1 MAKNYSDKSAPSEAA
16 PSKPEELE
24 TPAPAESTA
33 IVVDGTSEEPAA
45 VDVVKDKE
53 QAPVPPED
61 KPPEPEKAKTLVR
74 PKKITSEEQAVDY
87 VRGFFK
93 VPEGI
98 KTVWVCEDTNI
109 FYRGNPAEV
118 HAKEQNLKLFAIR
131 WD

>member
-1 MAKNYSDKSAPSEAA
+1 MAKNYSDKAAGKESAPS
-16 PSKPEELE
+16 KEELE

-33 IVVDGTSEEPAA
+33 VVVDGTSEDQA
-45 VDVVKDKE
+45 VDVVKDEE
-53 QAPVPPED
+53 QTPPTPEVKD
-61 KPPEPEKAKTLVR
+61 PEPEKVKTSVR

-87 VRGFFK
+87 VRSFFK
-93 VPEGI
+93 VPDGI

>member
-1 MAKNYSDKSAPSEAA
+1 MAKNYSDKAAGKELA

-24 TPAPAESTA
+24 TPVPATEAAT
-33 IVVDGTSEEPAA
+33 DGTSEEQA
-45 VDVVKDKE
+45 VDTVKDEE
-53 QAPVPPED
+53 QAPPPAEE
-61 KPPEPEKAKTLVR
+61 KAPEPEPEKAPAR
-74 PKKITSEEQAVDY
+74 PKKITSEEQAIDY
-87 VRGFFK
+87 VRNFFK
-93 VPEGI
+93 VPDGI

>member
-24 TPAPAESTA
+24 TPAPTEST
-33 IVVDGTSEEPAA
+33 G
-45 VDVVKDKE
+45 E
-53 QAPVPPED
+53 QAPPLAEEKTPE
-61 KPPEPEKAKTLVR
+61 PEPEKAKTQNFFKNPIR
-74 PKKITSEEQAVDY
+74 PKKIISEEQAVDY
-87 VRGFFK
+87 VRSFFN
-93 VPEGI
+93 VPDGI